1 MVSFNPEANGPE
13 GPGVARNRAAKI
25 SNGSYIALQDVDDEM
40 YGDRMLLQFKALDEL
55 RKKSVEGR
63 NTTNRRNRW

>member
-1 MVSFNPEANGPE
+1 VVSFNPEANAPE

-25 SNGSYIALQDVDDEM
+25 SNGSYFALQDVDDEM
-40 YGDRMLLQFKALDEL
+40 YGDRMLLQFKEVDEL

-63 NTTNRRNRW
+63 NTTDRRNRC